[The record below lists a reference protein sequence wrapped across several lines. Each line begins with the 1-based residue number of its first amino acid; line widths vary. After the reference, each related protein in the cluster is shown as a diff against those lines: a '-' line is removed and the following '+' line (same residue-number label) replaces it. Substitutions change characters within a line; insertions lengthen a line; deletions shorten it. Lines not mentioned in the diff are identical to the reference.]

1 MSDMSNAKRLA
12 ADLADLQTMLRA
24 KMSPASISRA
34 LRRSVAWVE
43 TQIELLT
50 VIDGREARQMGA
62 GLVRI
67 VEAMPAW
74 NRRAG
79 KTVYLASRIATGRPS
94 RRREALGPDAPV
106 GLVYRSFLTWTG
118 GHGACVSIGGGATAF
133 VVTPAK
139 VQAGARI
146 KVALVDGVW
155 AALPAKGESAA

>member
-1 MSDMSNAKRLA
+1 MTEMSNAKRLA
-12 ADLADLQTMLRA
+12 ADLADLKTLLRA
-24 KMSPASISRA
+24 KMSPASIARA
-34 LRRSVAWVE
+34 LRRSMAWVE
-43 TQIELLT
+43 AQIELLA
-50 VIDGREARQMGA
+50 VSDGRAGRQMGA
-62 GLVRI
+62 GVIRI

-79 KTVYLASRIATGRPS
+79 KTVYLAARIAAGRAS

-133 VVTPAK
+133 VMTLAK
-139 VQAGARI
+139 VQPGARI

-155 AALPAKGESAA
+155 AVLPAKGESAA